1 MTEYRT
7 MNSGKDGTIMQRRT
21 VLGLALPII
30 GEMFLQTAV
39 GVVDTLFVSWIGVA
53 ALAGVGTAQQVI
65 GVIIAVFF
73 AVSVGAT
80 VSIAQAKG
88 ALDTFR
94 VSLLIR
100 QSLLWGSVLAV
111 VVTIAGWLLAEP
123 ISYGLGLS
131 VEAGYLATR
140 TLEIT
145 SLGMVFLMAQLVGGA
160 VYRGLGDGTTPL
172 KIGIAT
178 NVVNIIAGYVLIFGV
193 GNWAGMGAI
202 GSAYATVI
210 ARVIGSVWLW
220 VGLLRRYAWVWDF
233 DTEIARILVR
243 IGMPAA
249 LEEVLILLA
258 MTLLTPIV
266 ATLGI
271 SALGVHRIVMGV
283 LPLAYLP
290 AIGMALAT
298 TALVGQALGSRDGFE
313 ARLVMGIAWRWAI
326 VWMTL
331 IGIAIAVFAD
341 AIIWRF
347 VSAEATDAEMLLVN
361 GRSALMWAAATLP
374 FWATCLVLAAGIR
387 GLGRTTIPLV
397 VSATSVW
404 LTLGL
409 AWLVVNQWY
418 PHPAGIWVAHL
429 LFFPI
434 ESIVLYVM
442 WRRSVAQ
449 IEAIV

>member
-1 MTEYRT
+1 MTIG
-7 MNSGKDGTIMQRRT
+7 NDGTIMQPRT

-39 GVVDTLFVSWIGVA
+39 GVVDTLFVSWISVA

-65 GVIIAVFF
+65 GMITAVFL

-80 VSIAQAKG
+80 ATIAQAHR

-100 QSLLWGSVLAV
+100 QSLLWGSALAV
-111 VVTIAGWLLAEP
+111 VVMVIGLFSANS
-123 ISYGLGLS
+123 ISYALGLS
-131 VEAGYLATR
+131 VEAEYLATR

-145 SLGMVFLMAQLVGGA
+145 SLAMIFLMAQLVGGA
-160 VYRGLGDGTTPL
+160 VYRGLGDSATPL
-172 KIGIAT
+172 NIGIVT
-178 NVVNIIAGYVLIFGV
+178 NVVNIIAGYVFIFGV
-193 GNWAGMGAI
+193 GDWSGMGAI

-220 VGLLRRYAWVWDF
+220 VGLLRQYAWEWGF
-233 DTEIARILVR
+233 DTEIARILAR

-249 LEEVLILLA
+249 FEEVLILLA

-271 SALGVHRIVMGV
+271 SAIGVHRIVMGV

-290 AIGMALAT
+290 VIGMALAT
-298 TALVGQALGSRDGFE
+298 TTLVGQALGLRDSVK
-313 ARLVMGIAWRWAI
+313 ARMVMEIAWRWAMI
-326 VWMTL
+326 WMTL
-331 IGIAIAVFAD
+331 ICIGTAIFAD
-341 AIIWRF
+341 SIVGWF
-347 VSAEATDAEMLLVN
+347 VPADSIDSALLMAS
-361 GRSALMWAAATLP
+361 GRTALMWAAATLP
-374 FWATCLVLAAGIR
+374 FWASCLVLAAGMR
-387 GLGRTTIPLV
+387 GLGHTSIPLV

-409 AWLVVNQWY
+409 AWLVVTLWY

-429 LFFPI
+429 LFYPI

-442 WRRSVAQ
+442 WRRSAAQ
-449 IEAIV
+449 LNAPA